1 MNMAYC
7 HDQVLPF
14 FFPLFLLFHQT
25 NLMEHKLALLTS
37 LIIVGHEE
45 HPYAVLTWQWKL
57 KAGVLGDLPQHNTK
71 PNTK

>member
-1 MNMAYC
+1 
-7 HDQVLPF
+7 
-14 FFPLFLLFHQT
+14 
-25 NLMEHKLALLTS
+25 MEHKLALLTS